1 MQDILIDTGLTFDDV
16 LIEPRYST
24 VVPSEVDV
32 STRLTT
38 RIPLKLPILS
48 SPMDTVTE
56 SEMAIALS
64 QEGGLGVIHKNMSIE
79 SQTKEVD
86 KVKRSANGII
96 VDPVTLPPDASVATA
111 RETMEQSRVSGIPI
125 TEGGKLAGIITRR
138 DLRFLED
145 NSLPIAEVMTSNQL
159 VTATGTVTLEEAE
172 KILMAK
178 KVEKLL
184 LVDEHYR
191 LTGLITIKDIDMMRR
206 FPQACKDAQGRL
218 RVGAAIGVFDYDRA
232 ASLIEKDVDFLVVDS
247 AHGHSSNVIETVK
260 ELKAKWDIDVVAGNV
275 ATADGCRD
283 LVRAGANSVK
293 VGIGP
298 GSICTTRVISGI
310 GVPQITAVYNVAQA
324 AQGSDT
330 TVIAD
335 GGIRYSGDIT
345 KAIVAGAHLVM
356 LGGLLAGLDE
366 SPGERV
372 LFQGRTYKAYRGM
385 GSLGAMVH
393 GSSERYRQSSVGAGN
408 GKLVPEGVEGR
419 VPYKGSLSPF
429 LYQLVG
435 GLRAGMGYCGTKTID
450 QLRTEARFIRIS
462 PASVR
467 ENHPHD
473 ISITQEAPNYTA
485 EYSSRD
491 KLEALALRGC
501 NVGLFHHGF
510 LHGEDE
516 PRQRAV
522 APMGASPVGT
532 PNRHSGHVR
541 RQAGLYTA
549 HDP

>member
-1 MQDILIDTGLTFDDV
+1 MQDKLPAATALTFDDV
-16 LIEPRYST
+16 LIEPRYSE

-32 STRLTT
+32 TTQLTE
-38 RIPLKLPILS
+38 RIELRMPILS

-56 SEMAIALS
+56 SKMAISLA

-79 SQTKEVD
+79 RQTEEVD

-96 VDPVTLPPDASVATA
+96 VDPVTLPPSASIAVA
-111 RETMEQSRVSGIPI
+111 RQTMDESNVSGIPI
-125 TEGGKLAGIITRR
+125 TENGKLVGILTRR

-145 NSLPIAEVMTSNQL
+145 NSLPISEVMTGEPL
-159 VTATGTVTLEEAE
+159 VTAQGTVTLGEAE

-184 LVDEHYR
+184 LVDENNR

-218 RVGAAIGVFDYDRA
+218 RVGAAIGVFDFERA
-232 ASLIEKDVDFLVVDS
+232 ASLIEKDVDLLVVDS

-260 ELKAKWDIDVVAGNV
+260 QLKAKWDIDVVAGNV
-275 ATADGCRD
+275 ATAEGCRD
-283 LVRAGANSVK
+283 LITAGADAVK

-310 GVPQITAVYNVAQA
+310 GVPQITAIINVASA
-324 AQGSDT
+324 AVGSKT
-330 TVIAD
+330 RIIAD
-335 GGIRYSGDIT
+335 GGIRFSGDIT
-345 KAIVAGAHLVM
+345 KALAAGAHVVM

-372 LFQGRTYKAYRGM
+372 LFKGRTYKAYRGM

-393 GSSERYRQSSVGAGN
+393 GSSERYRQSHTNAGN

-419 VPYKGSLSPF
+419 VPYKGPLSPY

-435 GLRAGMGYCGTKTID
+435 GLRAGMGYCGTKTIE
-450 QLRTEARFIRIS
+450 QLRTHARFIQVS

-473 ISITQEAPNYTA
+473 IAITQEAPNYTA
-485 EYSSRD
+485 EFSSV
-491 KLEALALRGC
+491 EE
-501 NVGLFHHGF
+501 H
-510 LHGEDE
+510 
-516 PRQRAV
+516 
-522 APMGASPVGT
+522 
-532 PNRHSGHVR
+532 
-541 RQAGLYTA
+541 
-549 HDP
+549 

>member
-1 MQDILIDTGLTFDDV
+1 MQDKLPADHALTFDDV
-16 LIEPRYST
+16 LIEPRYSE

-32 STRLTT
+32 TTQLTE
-38 RIPLKLPILS
+38 RIELRLPILS

-56 SEMAIALS
+56 NKMAISLA

-79 SQTKEVD
+79 RQTEEVD

-96 VDPVTLPPDASVATA
+96 FDPVTLPPNASVAAA
-111 RETMEQSRVSGIPI
+111 RKTMDESNVSGIPI
-125 TEGGKLAGIITRR
+125 TDKGKLVGILTRR

-145 NSLPIAEVMTSNQL
+145 NSLPISEVMTGEPL
-159 VTATGTVTLEEAE
+159 VTAQGTVTLGEAE

-184 LVDEHYR
+184 LVDENKR

-218 RVGAAIGVFDYDRA
+218 RVGAAIGVFDFERA

-260 ELKAKWDIDVVAGNV
+260 QLKAKWGIEIVAGNV
-275 ATADGCRD
+275 ATAAGCRD
-283 LVRAGANSVK
+283 LIKAGADAVK

-310 GVPQITAVYNVAQA
+310 GVPQITAVHNVARA
-324 AQGSDT
+324 AVGSKAR
-330 TVIAD
+330 IISD
-335 GGIRYSGDIT
+335 GGIRFSGDIT
-345 KAIVAGAHLVM
+345 KALAAGAHVVM

-372 LFQGRTYKAYRGM
+372 LFKGRTYKAYRGM

-393 GSSERYRQSSVGAGN
+393 GSSERYRQSEGASASN

-419 VPYKGSLSPF
+419 VPYKGPLSPY

-435 GLRAGMGYCGTKTID
+435 GLRAGMGYCGTKTIEE
-450 QLRTEARFIRIS
+450 LRTHARFIQVS

-473 ISITQEAPNYTA
+473 IAITQEAPNYTA
-485 EYSSRD
+485 EFTSV
-491 KLEALALRGC
+491 EE
-501 NVGLFHHGF
+501 H
-510 LHGEDE
+510 
-516 PRQRAV
+516 
-522 APMGASPVGT
+522 
-532 PNRHSGHVR
+532 
-541 RQAGLYTA
+541 
-549 HDP
+549 

>member
-56 SEMAIALS
+56 SEMAIALA
-64 QEGGLGVIHKNMSIE
+64 QEGGLSVIHKNMSIE
-79 SQTKEVD
+79 SQTEEVD

-145 NSLPIAEVMTSNQL
+145 NSLPIAEVMTSHQL

-184 LVDEHYR
+184 LVDENYR

-232 ASLIEKDVDFLVVDS
+232 ASLIEKDVDFLVVDC

-283 LVRAGANSVK
+283 LVRAGANAVK

-491 KLEALALRGC
+491 KL
-501 NVGLFHHGF
+501 
-510 LHGEDE
+510 
-516 PRQRAV
+516 
-522 APMGASPVGT
+522 
-532 PNRHSGHVR
+532 
-541 RQAGLYTA
+541 
-549 HDP
+549 